1 MTPSAVLQDI
11 PVLAADIGGTKILVA
26 LVRGN
31 KVLTS
36 RLLPTLRDAGPVEW
50 MSALHEVA
58 IQWRGEFD
66 CVGVTVSGQVESG
79 VWKSVNPATL
89 SVGKPFDIAAS
100 LSRIGAHFEVLNDA
114 QSAAWGEHV
123 YGVGQGSD
131 LVYLTVST
139 GLGGGIVCNGKLLQ
153 GQRGLAGHFGLVSQ
167 NLTASDGGAEPFE
180 DLATGRW
187 IANQALTET
196 GIEHSSKSVFENAR
210 EGKAWARR
218 IVSTSAL
225 RVAKLCRDISFVID
239 PPMIVIGGGIG
250 LAEGFV
256 AEIERHLNEL
266 IPNHNIDIL
275 TSVLREKAGI
285 VGIAAIAAQSHIHQ
299 ERNMQ

>member
-1 MTPSAVLQDI
+1 MTHSADLQEI
-11 PVLAADIGGTKILVA
+11 PVLAADIGGTKTLVA
-26 LVRGN
+26 LVRGS

-36 RLLPTLRDAGPVEW
+36 RLLPTLRDAGPDEW
-50 MSALHEVA
+50 MSALHDVSVE
-58 IQWRGEFD
+58 WKGEFE
-66 CVGVTVSGQVESG
+66 CVGVTVTGQVENR

-100 LSRIGAHFEVLNDA
+100 LSRIGSQFEVLNDA
-114 QSAAWGEHV
+114 QSAAWGEHI
-123 YGVGQGSD
+123 YGAGQGSD

-167 NLTASDGGAEPFE
+167 NLSASDGGAEPFE
-180 DLATGRW
+180 NLATGRW
-187 IANQALTET
+187 IASQAMAET
-196 GIEHSSKSVFENAR
+196 GIEHSPRSVFENAN
-210 EGKAWARR
+210 EGKAWAQG
-218 IVSTSAL
+218 IMSTSAL

-239 PPMIVIGGGIG
+239 PPMIVIGGGVG

-256 AEIERHLNEL
+256 AEIKRHLNEL

-299 ERNMQ
+299 GRNMQ